1 MGRKDHHRQD
11 GFDGVRVCGLGVGI
25 FLVFAAA
32 AAIAE
37 TLSGIIRSENMSSLA
52 YIDGSLSSM
61 LTVSGLNIA
70 LIGRIYRPMYQLEGE
85 SLSAGQ
91 QKTLRRLRQNVLL
104 LKFANRISVLAA
116 VFLSFTGTAEN
127 ILTGERNGYVY
138 NAVLLNIQLA
148 VFSVLLYGNVTIR
161 FRDENKSWVRSLL
174 DSPRGSTA
182 AKGLRILYVLTFIWC
197 MSFAGGTHT
206 GNMAYMCTAALCV
219 PVMAA
224 VAAMSVKKKDNNKKK
239 EMGGERS

>member
-1 MGRKDHHRQD
+1 MERKDHHRQD

-52 YIDGSLSSM
+52 YMDGSLLSM
-61 LTVSGLNIA
+61 LAVSGLNIA
-70 LIGRIYRPMYQLEGE
+70 LIGRTYRPMHPVEGE

-91 QKTLRRLRQNVLL
+91 QKALLQLRENVLL
-104 LKFANRISVLAA
+104 LKLTNRMSVLAA
-116 VFLSFTGTAEN
+116 VLLSFTGTAEN
-127 ILTGERNGYVY
+127 ILTGERNSYVY
-138 NAVLLNIQLA
+138 NTVLLNIQLA

-182 AKGLRILYVLTFIWC
+182 EIGLRMLYALTFIWC